1 MAQTAASFESF
12 DLLFMT
18 VWSLRS
24 AHDALKQIRGKVRIN
39 PHCDERAE
47 EFDTSLKSDI
57 ESLKAHRDTVL
68 AGGLSDHSAF
78 LHTAWKVIAEM
89 NDHKRAFKKKDVQKR
104 AKQEEGL
111 YDMKVSDAVKA
122 MEIVAFSREEC

>member
-24 AHDALKQIRGKVRIN
+24 AHDALKQIRG
-39 PHCDERAE
+39 
-47 EFDTSLKSDI
+47 
-57 ESLKAHRDTVL
+57 
-68 AGGLSDHSAF
+68 
-78 LHTAWKVIAEM
+78 KVIAEM